1 LNDLM
6 KTKLFA
12 LLLLV
17 TTFAWAQPEGNL
29 IDGIAAVV
37 GGQKVLISDIEN
49 TFLQYQSQDQTV
61 GPDQKCV
68 LFEDQ
73 LYEALLIHHAGVDSV
88 EVSEEEV
95 ESMMNRR
102 LDILIR
108 QVGSQKRL
116 EDFYG
121 KTVNEIKEE
130 MRPLMKNQLVAQRM
144 NGLITEGVNITPG
157 EVKAFYKGI
166 PADSIPLVNSE
177 VEVAQIVLKPEV
189 SEEAKQEAI
198 DRLNDIKQR
207 IAEGS
212 SFSTMAVLYSEDP
225 GSSSNGGEYLGVGR
239 GQFVPQFEAVAFS
252 LEEGEISDPF
262 ETEYGYHIVQLIAK
276 RGQQVDLRH
285 ILIKPKLGA
294 AQLEAAKAKLDSIR
308 TLIIDGVYSF
318 GEMVAEYSA
327 DKLSKNNQGM
337 IINENTGDTKF
348 EVGELDRSV
357 YFSIEEISVGDVSR
371 VMTMNS
377 PDGEQAFRI
386 LKLVS
391 RSEPHRANLEDDYQL
406 IQDLALAKK
415 KEKALKSWVDEKIS
429 ETYIRVNNYC
439 GCSFEYNWEQDL

>member
-1 LNDLM
+1 M
-6 KTKLFA
+6 KNRI
-12 LLLLV
+12 LV
-17 TTFAWAQPEGNL
+17 FLICITATAWAQPNGTL
-29 IDGIAAVV
+29 VDGIAAVI

-49 TFLQYQSQDQTV
+49 TFIQYQSQDQ
-61 GPDQKCV
+61 GIGEDQKCV

-73 LYEALLIHHAGVDSV
+73 LYEALLIHHAAVDSV

-130 MRPLMKNQLVAQRM
+130 MRPLMRNQLIAQRM
-144 NGLITEGVNITPG
+144 NGQITEGVNITPG

-177 VEVAQIVLKPEV
+177 VEVAQIVFKPEV
-189 SEEAKQEAI
+189 SEEARQEAI
-198 DRLNDIKQR
+198 GRLNDIKQR
-207 IAEGS
+207 IVEGS
-212 SFSTMAVLYSEDP
+212 SFTTMAVLYSEDP

-262 ETEYGYHIVQLIAK
+262 ETEYGYHIIQLIAK

-294 AQLEAAKAKLDSIR
+294 EQLEAAREKLDSIR
-308 TLIIDGVYSF
+308 TLIIDGIYTF
-318 GEMVAEYSA
+318 GEMAGKYSA

-337 IINENTGDTKF
+337 IINESTGDTKF
-348 EVGELDRSV
+348 EVSELDRAV
-357 YFSIEEISVGDVSR
+357 YFSIEEINVGDVTR

-377 PDGEQAFRI
+377 PDGEKAFRI
-386 LKLVS
+386 LKLIS

-415 KEKALKSWVDEKIS
+415 REKALKSWVDEKIS